1 MKLSVNKFLFF
12 GLVLIVSAFTPAFS
26 LAQAAPG
33 YNPATDSLVAPKQ
46 GNCPPDCGWKELMN
60 LFKRLID
67 FSLFMAASFA
77 VIGFAY
83 AGFLYLTAFGD
94 MGKVEQAHHMFGTIM
109 TGVFIVLCGWLL
121 VATILKTLGVKDS
134 FSLIDLSKV
143 QILQTP

>member
-1 MKLSVNKFLFF
+1 MNLSVNKFLFF
-12 GLVLIVSAFTPAFS
+12 ILILIASISTPAFS
-26 LAQAAPG
+26 FAQAAPG
-33 YNPATDSLVAPKQ
+33 YNPATESLVASKQ

-94 MGKVEQAHHMFGTIM
+94 MGKVEQAHHMFSTIM

-121 VATILKTLGVKDS
+121 VATILKTLGVDNS
-134 FSLIDLSKV
+134 FSLIDLSQV
-143 QILQTP
+143 QILKTP